1 MLLCIVVID
10 TRVRPRVTRFLE
22 PIGKALAAVGVTP
35 TMMTAIGL
43 GIVIVGAILIA
54 SDALRT
60 GAIVVLIGS
69 LLDGLDGSIAR
80 ASDSV
85 TARGAFL
92 DSVFDRIGEIA
103 AFAGLGV
110 AFVDNERILLLVV
123 LAIGGA
129 MLVPYIRSRAE
140 VEGFNGKGGL
150 MGRAERILLFTVGLI
165 LGLVEPMLWIF
176 VVLVWITAL
185 MRFVDTYR
193 SFE

>member
-1 MLLCIVVID
+1 MID

-35 TMMTAIGL
+35 TVMTAIGL
-43 GIVIVGAILIA
+43 GAVIVGSIVIA
-54 SDALRT
+54 SHALRT
-60 GAIVVLIGS
+60 GAVIVLVGS

-92 DSVFDRIGEIA
+92 DAVFDRMGEIA

-110 AFVDNERILLLVV
+110 AFAQNERVLLLVV
-123 LAIGGA
+123 LAMGGA
-129 MLVPYIRSRAE
+129 MLVPYVRARAE
-140 VEGFNGKGGL
+140 AEGFTGKGGL

-165 LGLVEPMLWIF
+165 LGLVEPMLWVY